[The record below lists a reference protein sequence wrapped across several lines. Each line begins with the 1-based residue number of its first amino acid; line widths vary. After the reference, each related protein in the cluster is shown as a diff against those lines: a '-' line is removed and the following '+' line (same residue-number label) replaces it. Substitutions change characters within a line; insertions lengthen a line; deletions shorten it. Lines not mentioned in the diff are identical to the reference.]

1 LNRTLFWTERS
12 AASWHAPRIF
22 VLYVYLAVFYRA
34 PRDRDLNSI
43 PKWCGTPMARGLRL
57 QRGTIGNRSEA
68 SQWNFVETSW
78 QLRSEWSRMWKPLKF
93 WTLEVCFLC
102 STRVL
107 RVTRLSRRARH
118 TIFCG
123 CFLPDQ
129 SKLSGSRQKMT
140 GHHQISWWQRNFAHH
155 QKYRPAS
162 SICNL
167 CICFLDQ
174 ERVSYTMRYLLHF
187 TKVYFSQ

>member
-1 LNRTLFWTERS
+1 MYGYNVEIILIIKEYPYASLNRMLFWTERS
-12 AASWHAPRIF
+12 AASWHAPGIF

-43 PKWCGTPMARGLRL
+43 PKWCDTPMARGLRL

-68 SQWNFVETSW
+68 SRWNFVETSW

-93 WTLEVCFLC
+93 WTLEVCLLC

-118 TIFCG
+118 TLFCG
-123 CFLPDQ
+123 CFCRISPNFPVFGKKWLGTTRFRGGDGI
-129 SKLSGSRQKMT
+129 L
-140 GHHQISWWQRNFAHH
+140 QIIKNIDLWAA
-155 QKYRPAS
+155 YV
-162 SICNL
+162 L
-167 CICFLDQ
+167 CLC
-174 ERVSYTMRYLLHF
+174 S
-187 TKVYFSQ
+187 